1 MAQHHDRVRDQEEKQ
16 NLWHLASCGLLL
28 QLSLSPRVV
37 LAKLFKPRR
46 NWGRAQTHPRSEEKQ
61 KYNYLR

>member
-37 LAKLFKPRR
+37 LAKLFKPPAEL
-46 NWGRAQTHPRSEEKQ
+46 GPSPDPPQV
-61 KYNYLR
+61 